1 MLTKKLLQTFPNFI
15 CIEILIKHAKPLAR
29 ISVRFLRS
37 KSHATGKDI
46 TIKSRCLYTGESVK
60 KEESTGRG
68 REKKT
73 RLRFLKF
80 LTYEAQEGR
89 GKSG

>member
-15 CIEILIKHAKPLAR
+15 CIEILIKRAKPLAR

-60 KEESTGRG
+60 KEESTG
-68 REKKT
+68 KKKKDKT
-73 RLRFLKF
+73 EISKV
-80 LTYEAQEGR
+80 
-89 GKSG
+89 S